1 MAEGPL
7 PPKPPLPRWF
17 WFTLVVLVVAMFGS
31 LAASILLPNPSLPPS
46 HPAPKLVKV
55 ELTPAEPIVEPSPTT
70 VSPTVS
76 VIVPMEPVSP
86 TVTEFPATAQ
96 KVDLPTPT
104 ELPPVLPFNRK
115 MPTTLHWVTNSHA
128 ADYADVSGPKLAIVI
143 DDMGVSPAETKL
155 ALDLPKGVTFSFLSY
170 GAVTP
175 KLSQQAF
182 NNGHDIMMHLPM
194 EPLPHP
200 MKLDPG
206 PDTLEVG
213 DAPDVIIAKLE
224 HHLQQL
230 GAISVGVNNHMGS
243 RFTAWPEGMRTVLQQ
258 LDSQGY
264 MFLDSL
270 TITPT
275 ATSAAAQGLA
285 LPLMKR
291 DVFLDHDPSPAAIAH
306 ELDRAVALAK
316 KQGFAI
322 AIGHPLPSTL
332 SVLFDKLPTYKGVTL
347 VPISAALAGPK

>member
-1 MAEGPL
+1 MADGPL

-17 WFTLVVLVVAMFGS
+17 WFTLAALVVAMLAS
-31 LAASILLPNPSLPPS
+31 LAASVLLPNPSLAPG

-55 ELTPAEPIVEPSPTT
+55 ELSPAEPSPIAQPA

-76 VIVPMEPVSP
+76 LIVPMDPVSP
-86 TVTEFPATAQ
+86 TVTEFPAPSQT
-96 KVDLPTPT
+96 VELPTPT
-104 ELPPVLPFNRK
+104 IPLPPVTRATPAHLF
-115 MPTTLHWVTNSHA
+115 WQTNSHA
-128 ADYADVSGPKLAIVI
+128 AEYAEVKGPRLAIVI

-155 ALDLPKGVTFSFLSY
+155 ALDLPKAVTFSFLSY
-170 GAVTP
+170 GAATP

-182 NNGHDIMMHLPM
+182 DNGHDIMMHLPM

-200 MKLDPG
+200 IKLDPG
-206 PDTLEVG
+206 PDTLQVG
-213 DAPDVIIAKLE
+213 DAPDVLLAKLE

-258 LDSQGY
+258 LDNQGY

-270 TITPT
+270 TINPT
-275 ATSAAAQGLA
+275 VTTEAAKGLG
-285 LPLMKR
+285 LPVLRR
-291 DVFLDHDPSPAAIAH
+291 DVFLDHDPSPEAIAH

-316 KQGFAI
+316 KKGFAI
-322 AIGHPLPSTL
+322 AIGHPLPATL
-332 SVLFDKLPTYKGVTL
+332 GVLFDKLPTYSGVTL
-347 VPISAALAGPK
+347 VPVTAGLPAVHK